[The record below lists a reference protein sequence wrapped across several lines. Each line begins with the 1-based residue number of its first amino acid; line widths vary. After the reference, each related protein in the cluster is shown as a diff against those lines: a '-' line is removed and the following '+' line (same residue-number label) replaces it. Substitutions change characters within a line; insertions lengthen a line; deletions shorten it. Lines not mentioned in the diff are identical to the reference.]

1 MVESSF
7 TRGASD
13 NPRWH
18 EAINGPDRA
27 GYWEAMKVES
37 TTLTKLK
44 AWKIIPITS
53 EMNILDSTWAFE
65 CKRYPDGNI
74 RKFKARFC
82 CRGDQQVFG
91 IDYVDTFAPVVSWTK
106 VRILLIL
113 SVILGLDTKQVDYT
127 CAFLHAPITENVHV
141 RMPRGFEEEVKAL
154 KLQKSL
160 YGLRQSPRNFF
171 EHLKEI
177 CFKWV
182 SNSQRLILV
191 FSSQKRLS
199 V

>member
-91 IDYVDTFAPVVSWTK
+91 IAYFDTFAPVVAWTT

-113 SVILGLDTKQVDYT
+113 SVIG
-127 CAFLHAPITENVHV
+127 A
-141 RMPRGFEEEVKAL
+141 R
-154 KLQKSL
+154 LQKSGL
-160 YGLRQSPRNFF
+160 YLCI
-171 EHLKEI
+171 LT
-177 CFKWV
+177 C
-182 SNSQRLILV
+182 SNHRRCLCSH
-191 FSSQKRLS
+191 SKRI
-199 V
+199 